1 MSGQV
6 RERRVAVLGSARLGP
21 DDDAWPVAVAL
32 GSLWAPD
39 GFTIVTGGSA
49 GLMAAVSRGAREAG
63 GHVVG
68 LPMTAWTGLEPNEW
82 NADLLWSGGYPERL
96 GHLLACEAVIALDG
110 GVGTLSELTV
120 AWAARQTE
128 DDAPM
133 IVALGER
140 WKRLLGALAED
151 LLVSQRD
158 IDLVHV
164 LRTPE
169 DVLELLRDPPP
180 TDAPRPNG

>member
-1 MSGQV
+1 MNAER

-21 DDDAWPVAVAL
+21 DDDSWAVAVAL
-32 GSLWAPD
+32 GRSLASG
-39 GFTIVTGGSA
+39 GFVVVTGGYA
-49 GLMAAVSRGAREAG
+49 GLMAAVSQGAREAG

-68 LPMTAWTGLEPNEW
+68 LPMTSWTSLEPNEW
-82 NADLLWSGGYPERL
+82 NADLLWSGNYPERL

-140 WKRLLGALAED
+140 WERLLRALADD
-151 LLVSQRD
+151 LVVSRRD
-158 IDLVHV
+158 IDLVH
-164 LRTPE
+164 LARTPE

-180 TDAPRPNG
+180 ADEPGARG